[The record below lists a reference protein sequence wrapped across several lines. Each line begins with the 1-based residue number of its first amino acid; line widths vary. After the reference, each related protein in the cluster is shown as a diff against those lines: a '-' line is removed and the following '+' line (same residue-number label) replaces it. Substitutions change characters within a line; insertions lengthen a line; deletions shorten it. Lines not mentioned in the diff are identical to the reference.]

1 MFLVKKPIKFNY
13 VTQSIHQDG
22 CILCSDFLYN
32 MTSTSDIE
40 VTGVSYEMSEFLDF
54 VNKTIGFNPYRDISD
69 FLTSH
74 GNASNKDMDHLTDSM
89 YVLLADLRPVYR
101 YYAEDDTNHSLTS
114 YNTLDNISFS
124 DPYVSEGNIGRVEAN
139 NEITF
144 RSQFTGILT
153 LRGATSGS
161 STSTLTMFVFPS
173 SVFNNGKMVL
183 TQAND
188 YKRVRISFT
197 RNNLTFKITSF
208 SISFGI
214 SPQPSVYNFTSFF
227 EAINTSTLDDVYTD
241 NIDNPYENIDGGS
254 EPDGGNGAGAGA
266 DIDGIDPAALPD
278 LPNISAISSGLV
290 TVYMPTAAQLNLLG
304 DFLWSSGFDL
314 ADLKKL
320 FADPMDAMIGLSILP
335 VTPSSAGNKSV
346 KFGDVDTGVSMPYT
360 SNQFVRVS
368 CGSVR
373 IDEYV
378 GCFMD
383 YAPYV
388 NIQIYLPG
396 IGIRDLSP
404 DDCMNETL
412 TLTYH
417 IDVITGGCAA
427 FIQCGSKGILYQF
440 NGSLIA
446 NVPLT
451 ANNYSGA
458 IQNAVSAV
466 LSGAG
471 VVAGA
476 VTGAAPL
483 TAMGAVGLAQS
494 AANTALNA
502 KPQIERS
509 GNMGGSAGIL
519 SIQKPYI
526 IINRPN
532 MSVPRNI
539 NTFVGNCLN
548 VTMKLKNCS
557 GFTMVQFI
565 NLNNVTCT
573 DDEKQELLKLLNEGV
588 IL

>member
-1 MFLVKKPIKFNY
+1 MFILRKPMMLNFNGS
-13 VTQSIHQDG
+13 TIQRD
-22 CILCSDFLYN
+22 CCLLMSDFLYN
-32 MTSTSDIE
+32 KTSD
-40 VTGVSYEMSEFLDF
+40 D
-54 VNKTIGFNPYRDISD
+54 DID
-69 FLTSH
+69 
-74 GNASNKDMDHLTDSM
+74 
-89 YVLLADLRPVYR
+89 
-101 YYAEDDTNHSLTS
+101 
-114 YNTLDNISFS
+114 
-124 DPYVSEGNIGRVEAN
+124 
-139 NEITF
+139 
-144 RSQFTGILT
+144 
-153 LRGATSGS
+153 
-161 STSTLTMFVFPS
+161 
-173 SVFNNGKMVL
+173 
-183 TQAND
+183 
-188 YKRVRISFT
+188 
-197 RNNLTFKITSF
+197 
-208 SISFGI
+208 
-214 SPQPSVYNFTSFF
+214 
-227 EAINTSTLDDVYTD
+227 LDDVSMEYSEVLPILKQYFGIDPFRDITNFYCNNDTKTIEELHNDILIQLAEIRPAYEYLYTATGNKNFSGYQTVD
-241 NIDNPYENIDGGS
+241 GLSMSNPWSRTLPGHITAQLDMASLFTGYDLNINNSTHTVTLSVCVLPEQYYQNGSIIIPETGNIRDHVIQVSLHWKTTNLKFDHIQIYRQSSYFGEYRSILTAMRDSTIDDLVAEGLDNPYEIFDGDSGT
-254 EPDGGNGAGAGA
+254 GGGDGAGSGA
-266 DIDGIDPAALPD
+266 DIDGIDPALLPD
-278 LPNISAISSGLV
+278 LPNISAITSGLM
-290 TVYMPTAAQLNLLG
+290 TVYMPTALQLSLLG
-304 DFLWSSGFDL
+304 DFLWSSGFDI

-320 FADPMDAMIGLSILP
+320 FADPMSALIGLSILP
-335 VTPSSAGNKSV
+335 VSPSSAGSKSV

-360 SNQFVRVS
+360 NNQFVRVS

-471 VVAGA
+471 VIAGA

-539 NTFVGNCLN
+539 NKFVGNCLN

-565 NLNNVTCT
+565 NLNYVTCT
-573 DDEKQELLKLLNEGV
+573 DDEKQELMKLLNEGV